1 MTILILG
8 IIIFLGIHSIRIV
21 ADDWRTAQ
29 LARMGEGPWK
39 GIYSLG
45 SAVGLGLI
53 VWGFGMARAE
63 PVVLWSAPAWTR
75 HAAALLTLVSFILIT
90 AAYVRGNRIKTVL
103 GHPMLAGV
111 KVWAFGHLIA
121 NGRLADVLLFGAFLL
136 WSALC
141 YRAAWRRD
149 RAAGT
154 RYPEGKVVNDAIV
167 VVVGIVVWLLFAFYL
182 HGWLIGVKP
191 YG

>member
-8 IIIFLGIHSIRIV
+8 LIVFLSIHSIRIV

-29 LARMGEGPWK
+29 LARLGEGPWK
-39 GIYSLG
+39 GIYSLV

-53 VWGFGMARAE
+53 VWGFGIARAE
-63 PVVLWSAPAWTR
+63 PIVLWSAPAWTR

-90 AAYVRGNRIKTVL
+90 AAYIPGNRIKAAL
-103 GHPMLAGV
+103 GHPMLLGV
-111 KVWAFGHLIA
+111 KLWAFGHLIA
-121 NGRLADVLLFGAFLL
+121 NGRLADVLLFGAFLV
-136 WSALC
+136 WAVLC
-141 YRAAWRRD
+141 FRAARRRD

-154 RYPEGKVVNDAIV
+154 RYPEGKLAGDLII
-167 VVVGIVVWLLFAFYL
+167 VVVGIVAWAVFALYL